1 MSRESEIKFP
11 AQRGFYRIP
20 QVVVVNYGVGN
31 LRSIRKGLEKS
42 GAHVNISH
50 NPTELHNADAIVLP
64 GVGAFAPAVKNM
76 AQITDVVA
84 EAMKEGKPIL
94 GVCLGLQLL
103 FTRSSEGGSVKGL
116 DFISG
121 EVVKLPDSVKTPQM
135 GWNTIEFAKSHP
147 LLDGVKEY
155 SYVYF
160 VHSYYPQPTDSDVV
174 VTTTEY
180 GVRFAS
186 MIAKKNLF
194 ATQFHPEKSSK
205 TGLIMLNNFVKMVR
219 R

>member
-1 MSRESEIKFP
+1 V
-11 AQRGFYRIP
+11 A
-20 QVVVVNYGVGN
+20 VVNYGVGN

-42 GAHVNISH
+42 GAQVQITHKS
-50 NPTELHNADAIVLP
+50 TDLRDADAIVLP

-76 AQITDVVA
+76 APISDVAA
-84 EAMKEGKPIL
+84 EAMNNGKPIL

-103 FTRSSEGGSVKGL
+103 FTRSSEGGSIRGL

-121 EVVKLPDSVKTPQM
+121 DVVKLPESVKTPQM
-135 GWNTIEFAKSHP
+135 GWNTIDFAKSHP
-147 LLDGVKEY
+147 LLDGVKDH

-160 VHSYYPQPTDSDVV
+160 VHSYYPQPTDPDVI

-180 GVRFAS
+180 GVRFPS
-186 MIAKKNLF
+186 MVAKKNLF

-205 TGLIMLNNFVKMVR
+205 TGLIMLKNFVRIVKR
-219 R
+219 

>member
-1 MSRESEIKFP
+1 M
-11 AQRGFYRIP
+11 A
-20 QVVVVNYGVGN
+20 VVNYGVGN
-31 LRSIRKGLEKS
+31 LRSIRRGLEKS
-42 GAHVNISH
+42 GADVKITHS
-50 NPTELHNADAIVLP
+50 PTDLLSSDAIVLP

-76 AQITDVVA
+76 APIADVVA
-84 EAMKEGKPIL
+84 EAMKNGKPIL

-121 EVVKLPDSVKTPQM
+121 DIVKLPDAVKTPQM
-135 GWNTIEFAKSHP
+135 GWNTLNIEQSHP
-147 LLDGVKEY
+147 MLDGVKDG

-160 VHSYYPQPTDSDVV
+160 VHSYYPKPIDSDVV
-174 VTTTEY
+174 VATTEY

-186 MIAKKNLF
+186 MVAKKNLL

-205 TGLIMLNNFVKMVR
+205 TGLMMLKNFVRIVKR
-219 R
+219 

>member
-1 MSRESEIKFP
+1 M
-11 AQRGFYRIP
+11 A
-20 QVVVVNYGVGN
+20 VVNYGVGN

-42 GAHVNISH
+42 GATVQITH
-50 NPTELHNADAIVLP
+50 NPKDLRSSDAIVLP

-76 AQITDVVA
+76 APITDVVA
-84 EAMKEGKPIL
+84 EAMKNGKPIF

-103 FTRSSEGGSVKGL
+103 FTRSREGGSVRGL

-121 EVVKLPDSVKTPQM
+121 EVVKLPESLKIPQM
-135 GWNTIEFAKSHP
+135 GWNTINFANAHP
-147 LLDGVKEY
+147 LLEGIKDH

-160 VHSYYPQPTDSDVV
+160 VHSYYPQPSDPKVIV
-174 VTTTEY
+174 ATTEY

-186 MIAKKNLF
+186 IVAKKNIF

-205 TGLIMLNNFVKMVR
+205 TGLTILKNFVRIVKR
-219 R
+219 

>member
-1 MSRESEIKFP
+1 MKITHS
-11 AQRGFYRIP
+11 
-20 QVVVVNYGVGN
+20 
-31 LRSIRKGLEKS
+31 
-42 GAHVNISH
+42 
-50 NPTELHNADAIVLP
+50 PTDLLSSDAIVLP

-76 AQITDVVA
+76 APIADVVA
-84 EAMKEGKPIL
+84 EAMKNGKPIL

-121 EVVKLPDSVKTPQM
+121 DIIKLPDAVKTPQM
-135 GWNTIEFAKSHP
+135 GWNTLSIEQSHP
-147 LLDGVKEY
+147 LLDGVKDDC
-155 SYVYF
+155 YVYF
-160 VHSYYPQPTDSDVV
+160 VHSYYPKPIDSGVV

-186 MIAKKNLF
+186 MVAKKNLL

-205 TGLIMLNNFVKMVR
+205 TGLTMLKNFVRIVKR
-219 R
+219 